1 MSAKETSNKSMFT
14 RDQRRAQFA
23 WEFVE
28 KNLDG
33 LGPKDFA
40 KACKNA
46 SSRIMNAGLGGALAF
61 AISKSGEGNTEKMKY
76 DRVAKALARHLG
88 RTSEE
93 KEKPRTYLGALIKK
107 EAMELRA
114 DTDEAMAV
122 LQWLA
127 RIAEG
132 KAIESGDEGSSDE

>member
-1 MSAKETSNKSMFT
+1 MCEKTKQPLFT
-14 RDQRRAQFA
+14 RDQVRAQYA

-28 KNLDG
+28 KKLNG
-33 LGPKDFA
+33 WVGPKDFA

-61 AISKSGEGNTEKMKY
+61 TISKAGTENTEKKKY
-76 DRVAKALARHLG
+76 DRVAAALAGHLG
-88 RTSEE
+88 RKPEE
-93 KEKPRTYLGALIKK
+93 KATPRTYLAELIKLD
-107 EAMELRA
+107 AMTLRA

-127 RIAEG
+127 RIADG
-132 KAIESGDEGSSDE
+132 KAREIGDKGSSDE